1 MPPPLSKRSKP
12 NPLKFLGQCPFPR
25 SSNCS
30 LLSSSFSMHLVGPM
44 PISKELKLNYW
55 FNSFLVINFLEL
67 WNKLLFFAMQLKTIA
82 KLPSKTKFFWFC
94 KAEISEAWNSW
105 ILHSGNFAST
115 VAEIAP
121 FACQTCGGRK
131 SKNSKCQLESE
142 NLSRYFFCYD
152 ISKKQLNTVDYSI
165 KIDWF
170 WFT

>member
-67 WNKLLFFAMQLKTIA
+67 WNKLLFFAMQLKTFA
-82 KLPSKTKFFWFC
+82 KLPSKTKFLDSVKRKFQKLEIHEFFI
-94 KAEISEAWNSW
+94 AEILPPQQLRSPPSPVRRVGGEKARIQNVNLRAKICQD
-105 ILHSGNFAST
+105 ILSVMIS
-115 VAEIAP
+115 V
-121 FACQTCGGRK
+121 K
-131 SKNSKCQLESE
+131 SS
-142 NLSRYFFCYD
+142 
-152 ISKKQLNTVDYSI
+152 
-165 KIDWF
+165 
-170 WFT
+170 